1 MIKEQLRSKET
12 MKNIQTYSFKPKK
25 RNVPQITVS
34 REDAFENNS
43 SIQPTRNLAMP
54 MTIINDKSL
63 QYNQQLPLPRIDES
77 QNQTPATKVD
87 IGQEIQLM
95 SDRI

>member
-1 MIKEQLRSKET
+1 
-12 MKNIQTYSFKPKK
+12 
-25 RNVPQITVS
+25 
-34 REDAFENNS
+34 
-43 SIQPTRNLAMP
+43 MP